1 MKINQLK
8 SARQLDWLSAEVDR
22 MQWFDLSARRRQ
34 EIQALLAQLMA
45 SLVTINKRHEEP
57 HES

>member
-8 SARQLDWLSAEVDR
+8 SAQQLDWLSAEVNR
-22 MQWFDLSARRRQ
+22 LQWFDLSAHRRQ
-34 EIQALLAQLMA
+34 EIQALLAQLIA
-45 SLVTINKRHEEP
+45 SLVTVNKRHKET